1 MAENISHSE
10 SKELIQ
16 AKKSIDEYK
25 LDEADQLI
33 KHFEE
38 KGVHTPYDVV
48 LCHSLK
54 CELLFWQ
61 GLFEDTVKLAEQTY
75 KESLGLGKNILSVD
89 ILLTMA
95 WTLLMQGQGQTEKA
109 QDIINQGEE
118 MLKALTLES
127 VEEYKQRKANIAHLK
142 GWAYEQ
148 NSKADEAI
156 KQFEVSISLG
166 KELDAKKEIAYSLV
180 GLAHVFMRRKGE
192 FERALKYLKQSLAYA
207 EESGNKN
214 VIAYCLYY
222 IAQVHLVRGEIDRS
236 IMFFEQSL
244 RICTEINNNIMIARV
259 LTSLGMS
266 YGMKGELNR
275 SIRSY
280 EQSLEIFKE
289 FNYKF
294 YMTVVL
300 NNLSENYRMKGDLER
315 ALENIEQSMGL
326 NRELGTIRNLAFN
339 HDSLIKILIEM
350 GDHERA
356 QNCLR
361 DLEQLNSQLNDKLI
375 NLMYLFDKALLLKT
389 SPRARNRVKAE
400 ELLRRILGRGS
411 LDLELLINALLNL
424 CELLLTELQIT
435 NEVEILEE
443 IKLHITQLLDL
454 SEKSHSFWI
463 LGETYLLK
471 AKLALISLNL
481 KEARKLLTQGQKIAE
496 KYGLTLLAQKIS
508 NEHDELLKQL
518 TVWENLKKIETSLTE
533 RMDLARL
540 NEQIGRMT
548 QKRVIDI
555 PKLTDEEP
563 VLLLIVSEGGT
574 PLFSQSFI
582 EDKPFED
589 HLLGGFLTAIN
600 SFIGELFSE
609 GLDRASFGEHTLL
622 MSSLSPFF
630 MCYIFK
636 GQSYSAKH
644 RIKFFIN
651 EIQRNKDVWETF
663 KKYYK
668 MNQEIQLKD
677 IPALESLIIDIF
689 IDKMTIVNN

>member
-1 MAENISHSE
+1 
-10 SKELIQ
+10 
-16 AKKSIDEYK
+16 
-25 LDEADQLI
+25 
-33 KHFEE
+33 
-38 KGVHTPYDVV
+38 
-48 LCHSLK
+48 
-54 CELLFWQ
+54 
-61 GLFEDTVKLAEQTY
+61 
-75 KESLGLGKNILSVD
+75 
-89 ILLTMA
+89 MA

-207 EESGNKN
+207 EEIGNKN

-222 IAQVHLVRGEIDRS
+222 IASVHLLRGEIDRS

-443 IKLHITQLLDL
+443 IKLFITQLLDL

-636 GQSYSAKH
+636 GQSYSAQH